1 MAADTVTATEMER
14 SETKDI
20 EVKMEESAKCE
31 NEDKVKD
38 ISQQLQRT
46 LDLGVNDAIG
56 ETIPDLEL
64 EGDVT
69 YVEPV
74 PDPYNKA
81 IKYLEKHNIL
91 QLFQTLTTN
100 IVYKRPEHPVD
111 FMIDEIEEL
120 KRSIDPPK
128 EKAAGA
134 S

>member
-1 MAADTVTATEMER
+1 MAADTVTTTDMER
-14 SETKDI
+14 SETEDT

-31 NEDKVKD
+31 KEDKVED
-38 ISQQLQRT
+38 VSQELQKV
-46 LDLGVNDAIG
+46 LDLGVDNAIG
-56 ETIPDLEL
+56 GTIADLE
-64 EGDVT
+64 DVT

-111 FMIDEIEEL
+111 FMIEEIEEL
-120 KRSIDPPK
+120 KKLMDPSK
-128 EKAAGA
+128 EKADGA